1 MGGNLRH
8 SYGMN
13 KEEHGRRL
21 REAMAS
27 TGKSRTDVAD
37 VLGANVK
44 TVTNWRSGSTMPSAA
59 DRELL
64 RRLFPGYDAAGDP
77 VEVALRGSELVEWRQ
92 DAVLST
98 YKRNLHEQ
106 RGETAV

>member
-1 MGGNLRH
+1 MD
-8 SYGMN
+8 
-13 KEEHGRRL
+13 KAEHGKRL

-27 TGKSRTDVAD
+27 TGKSRTDVAL

-44 TVTNWRSGSTMPSAA
+44 TVTNWRGGVTMPSAE
-59 DRELL
+59 DRAIL
-64 RRLFPGYDAAGDP
+64 RRMFPGYDAQGDP
-77 VEVALRGSELVEWRQ
+77 VEVALRGSELTEWRQ

-106 RGETAV
+106 RAEEAV